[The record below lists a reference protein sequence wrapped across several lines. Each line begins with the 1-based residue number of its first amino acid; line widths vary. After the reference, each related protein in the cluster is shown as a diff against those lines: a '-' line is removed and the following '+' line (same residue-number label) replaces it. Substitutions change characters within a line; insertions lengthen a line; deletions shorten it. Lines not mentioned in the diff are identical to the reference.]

1 VQQEE
6 SGVQDTKHRHPAQVV
21 GGQGT
26 PHSTGKGLYDAQVIQ
41 LPRHTNQHCMG
52 ERGNGCVAISTT
64 DACMHT
70 YDILCS

>member
-1 VQQEE
+1 
-6 SGVQDTKHRHPAQVV
+6 
-21 GGQGT
+21 
-26 PHSTGKGLYDAQVIQ
+26 
-41 LPRHTNQHCMG
+41 MG